1 MTERKKQGKICH
13 FFLNLYHHFY
23 LRYMKEKIQ
32 INIKAH
38 PATTEIHVDML
49 HISKHLSVITI
60 EKLHVFTVEVI
71 LVIRLLA
78 FNENE

>member
-1 MTERKKQGKICH
+1 
-13 FFLNLYHHFY
+13 
-23 LRYMKEKIQ
+23 MKEKIQ

-38 PATTEIHVDML
+38 PAATEIHVDML

-78 FNENE
+78 FNENEYSAGKAALVEPNIFILP